1 MSAKGSEN
9 LTAAFD
15 TGNRPTNSMTTSGYM
30 QIRWYQQSTHSGYNM
45 TSLKKRLPKV
55 ATQAT
60 NQALKS
66 VFMHKD

>member
-1 MSAKGSEN
+1 MSTKGREN

-15 TGNRPTNSMTTSGYM
+15 TGNRPTKRISTSGYM
-30 QIRWYQQSTHSGYNM
+30 QILWYQQSTQGGSNM

-60 NQALKS
+60 NQAQKS